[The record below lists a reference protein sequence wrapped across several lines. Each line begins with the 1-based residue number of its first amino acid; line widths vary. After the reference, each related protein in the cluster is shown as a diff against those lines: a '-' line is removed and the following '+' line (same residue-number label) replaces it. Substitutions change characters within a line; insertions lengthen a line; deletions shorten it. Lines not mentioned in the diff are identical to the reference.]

1 MPSTISPTIV
11 YNAGTNKLI
20 TVAAGTPPGRCFWG
34 VDHIYR
40 KNYVDKGLVDAKV
53 GFANGHVDNP
63 SYKRLLTTWDYSNT
77 VAEVL
82 QISYD
87 PAKLP
92 LREIISFFYRIH
104 DPTTLNSQ
112 GADKGTQYRSAIFYH
127 DASDLAIIEEVTEEY
142 SKKWKAPLVTKIE
155 PIKNFYDAEDY
166 HQEYLFKNPDGYHC
180 ETHYIRDFD

>member
-1 MPSTISPTIV
+1 MSIRGWWTRRWGLRTDTLTILLIRGSVKETPIV
-11 YNAGTNKLI
+11 SIAMQCER
-20 TVAAGTPPGRCFWG
+20 RCE
-34 VDHIYR
+34 R
-40 KNYVDKGLVDAKV
+40 
-53 GFANGHVDNP
+53 
-63 SYKRLLTTWDYSNT
+63 RRELLTTWDYSNT

-180 ETHYIRDFD
+180 ETHYIRGFD

>member
-20 TVAAGTPPGRCFWG
+20 TVAAGCFWG

-63 SYKRLLTTWDYSNT
+63 SYKRVCEGDTNF
-77 VAEVL
+77 AEVL

-127 DASDLAIIEEVTEEY
+127 DASDLAVIEEVTEEY